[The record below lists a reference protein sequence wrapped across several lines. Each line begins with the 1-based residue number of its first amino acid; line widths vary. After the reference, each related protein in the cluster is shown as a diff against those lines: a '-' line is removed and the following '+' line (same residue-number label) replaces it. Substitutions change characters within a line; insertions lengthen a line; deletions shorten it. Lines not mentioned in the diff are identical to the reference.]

1 MSEEKKIQNE
11 ENMNSEKAGEAETA
25 APASASTDTQNYA
38 GTESAAAQPEM
49 KSEPQSEAEDL
60 TDAIAPEETADEP
73 NEDNSSKK
81 GLFHSRR
88 REAEAFSREKW
99 ILTHLSSDN
108 LLEYLELEHK
118 REELLQKTKEAK
130 QKRLLSA
137 FQLFISLAAVVAIIW
152 LLRDNPS
159 VMVNILYII
168 GIIGALWIW
177 KNPKSK

>member
-25 APASASTDTQNYA
+25 ASASASTDTQNYA

-49 KSEPQSEAEDL
+49 KSEPQ
-60 TDAIAPEETADEP
+60 P
-73 NEDNSSKK
+73 
-81 GLFHSRR
+81 
-88 REAEAFSREKW
+88 EAEAFSREKW

-168 GIIGALWIW
+168 GIVGALWIW

>member
-11 ENMNSEKAGEAETA
+11 ENVNSEKTSEAETA
-25 APASASTDTQNYA
+25 ASASASTDTQSDA
-38 GTESAAAQPEM
+38 GTESASVQSET
-49 KSEPQSEAEDL
+49 KSEPEAKADPQ
-60 TDAIAPEETADEP
+60 PET
-73 NEDNSSKK
+73 
-81 GLFHSRR
+81 
-88 REAEAFSREKW
+88 EAFSREKW

>member
-25 APASASTDTQNYA
+25 APTTASTDTQNYA

-49 KSEPQSEAEDL
+49 KSEPEAKADPQ
-60 TDAIAPEETADEP
+60 PET
-73 NEDNSSKK
+73 
-81 GLFHSRR
+81 
-88 REAEAFSREKW
+88 EAFSREKW

>member
-11 ENMNSEKAGEAETA
+11 ENMNSEIAGEAETA
-25 APASASTDTQNYA
+25 ASASASTDTQNYA

-49 KSEPQSEAEDL
+49 KSEPQ
-60 TDAIAPEETADEP
+60 P
-73 NEDNSSKK
+73 
-81 GLFHSRR
+81 
-88 REAEAFSREKW
+88 EAEAFSREKW

>member
-25 APASASTDTQNYA
+25 ASASASTDTQNYA

-49 KSEPQSEAEDL
+49 KSEPQ
-60 TDAIAPEETADEP
+60 P
-73 NEDNSSKK
+73 
-81 GLFHSRR
+81 
-88 REAEAFSREKW
+88 EAEAFSREKW

-159 VMVNILYII
+159 VMVSILYII
-168 GIIGALWIW
+168 GIVGALWIW

>member
-11 ENMNSEKAGEAETA
+11 ENMNSEKADEAETT
-25 APASASTDTQNYA
+25 APTTASTDTQNYA

-49 KSEPQSEAEDL
+49 KSEPEAKADPQ
-60 TDAIAPEETADEP
+60 PET
-73 NEDNSSKK
+73 
-81 GLFHSRR
+81 
-88 REAEAFSREKW
+88 EAFSREKW

>member
-11 ENMNSEKAGEAETA
+11 ENMNSEKADEAETA

-49 KSEPQSEAEDL
+49 KSEPQ
-60 TDAIAPEETADEP
+60 P
-73 NEDNSSKK
+73 
-81 GLFHSRR
+81 
-88 REAEAFSREKW
+88 EAEAFSREKW

-130 QKRLLSA
+130 QKRFLSA

>member
-1 MSEEKKIQNE
+1 MSEEKKKQNE
-11 ENMNSEKAGEAETA
+11 ENMNSEKADEAETA
-25 APASASTDTQNYA
+25 APTTASTDTQNYA

-49 KSEPQSEAEDL
+49 KSEPEAKADPQ
-60 TDAIAPEETADEP
+60 PET
-73 NEDNSSKK
+73 
-81 GLFHSRR
+81 
-88 REAEAFSREKW
+88 EAFSREKW